1 MLQLHRR
8 ATAARHRAIR
18 GLSQWAGRSLTD
30 ASDALAAGSVTA
42 VELTQ
47 ACIDQIHATEHF
59 NMFVAKTFDAALA
72 QAAESDARRQAGK
85 SLGPLDGIPVGV
97 KDIFC
102 MNNGAPTTAGSKILE
117 GFVAPYESTA
127 TQRLLDA
134 GTIPLGKL
142 NMDEFAM
149 GSATKYSV
157 FGATINPWSKDT
169 EGGALVSGGSS
180 GASAAAVA
188 AGCCF
193 AALGSDTGGSVRQPA
208 AYCGVTGIKPN
219 YGRISRHGMIAFA
232 SSLDTPGILTKTVRD
247 ASIVLKAI
255 AGPDGHDS
263 TALPDAIPETWCT
276 LPSTEPSSSSLAHLT
291 VGIPNEYYVKELPEP
306 ILRVWDQGI
315 AWLKAS
321 GARVVEASLPTTK
334 YALPTY
340 YILACAEASSNL
352 SRYDGVRYGFRATA
366 ADDTLENATD
376 NQANALHD
384 LYCRTRSEGFGQE
397 VQRRILSGTFVLSA
411 GAFSDYY
418 ERAVLVRQTIRDDF
432 AATFNSG
439 IDVLL
444 TPTTPSGPFGLH
456 SSADPIDM
464 FMNDIMTIPASLA
477 GLPSMSV
484 PAATTADGFPLG
496 LQLIAAP
503 KQEEMLLH
511 VAHAIEGHAQFHQHI
526 PARVYAR

>member
-1 MLQLHRR
+1 MMRFQIARR
-8 ATAARHRAIR
+8 YAATRF
-18 GLSQWAGRSLTD
+18 SSSWAGRSLTE
-30 ASDALAAGSVTA
+30 ASDALANGSVTSF
-42 VELTQ
+42 ELTRG
-47 ACIDQIHATEHF
+47 CIDQIQATDRF
-59 NMFVAKTFDAALA
+59 NMFVAKTFDSALD
-72 QAAESDARRQAGK
+72 QAAQSDLRRKNGQA
-85 SLGPLDGIPVGV
+85 LGPLDGIPVGV

-102 MNNGAPTTAGSKILE
+102 MKNGQPTTASSKILE

-134 GTIPLGKL
+134 GAIPLGKL

-149 GSATKYSV
+149 GSATKYST
-157 FGATINPWSKDT
+157 FGATINPWSSDLDKN
-169 EGGALVSGGSS
+169 ALAAGGSS
-180 GASAAAVA
+180 GASAAAIA

-208 AYCGVTGIKPN
+208 AYCGVTGLKPN

-247 ASIVLKAI
+247 ASIVLRAI
-255 AGPDGHDS
+255 AGPDTNDS
-263 TALPDAIPETWCT
+263 TSLPDVIEPSWCALP
-276 LPSTEPSSSSLAHLT
+276 SSKQEDLSRLT
-291 VGIPNEYYVKELPEP
+291 VGIPNEYYVKELPDQ
-306 ILRVWDQGI
+306 ILKVWDQGI
-315 AWLKAS
+315 EWLRQS

-352 SRYDGVRYGFRATA
+352 SRYDGVRYGFRAA
-366 ADDTLENATD
+366 PSDDEEVDNSV
-376 NQANALHD
+376 NQATALHD
-384 LYCRTRSEGFGQE
+384 LYCRTRSQGFGEE

-418 ERAVLVRQTIRDDF
+418 ERAVLVRQQIRDDF
-432 AATFNSG
+432 AATLGSG

-456 SSADPIDM
+456 TKADPIDM

-477 GLPSMSV
+477 GLPSISV
-484 PAATTADGFPLG
+484 PAATTTDGFPLG

-503 KQEEMLLH
+503 KQEDTLLR
-511 VAHAIEGHAQFHQHI
+511 VALAMESHANFDQHI
-526 PARVYAR
+526 PPRVLTAAR